1 MWNPHPRPESPSGRH
16 TSPPPRLPMLDA
28 SSSPPTPERPLCGAP
43 PLPDPRPQEWSS
55 CQVAP
60 SSCPLSDRSA
70 CLFLEQ
76 RCCEG
81 QREEAAA
88 LSQETPEGRGWVS
101 PPGWGFPEGRGCVSL
116 LSSSPLQAR
125 PFPALRLQDFLTC
138 QPEVIG
144 VTGDRVREG
153 PPHPPG
159 PARVKVPAA
168 SPPNPPALLG
178 SASRYL
184 GLHYS
189 AVRLGQKARET
200 RPWPPSQKCCEA
212 AVRHL

>member
-16 TSPPPRLPMLDA
+16 TSPLPCLPILDA
-28 SSSPPTPERPLCGAP
+28 SSSPPIPERPLCGAP

-116 LSSSPLQAR
+116 LSPSPLQAR
-125 PFPALRLQDFLTC
+125 PFPALHLQDFLTC

-144 VTGDRVREG
+144 VTRRPRQGGATSPTWPSPCESPCRF
-153 PPHPPG
+153 PSQPPG
-159 PARVKVPAA
+159 PLGFRFPLPGPSLLSRA
-168 SPPNPPALLG
+168 SGTKGTGNPAL
-178 SASRYL
+178 ASIPKML
-184 GLHYS
+184 
-189 AVRLGQKARET
+189 
-200 RPWPPSQKCCEA
+200 
-212 AVRHL
+212 